1 MKKEDEGFLL
11 DSLAG
16 CGDLRK
22 KTERGCRQSRDSP
35 LA

>member
-11 DSLAG
+11 
-16 CGDLRK
+16 DLRK